1 MSNKELDVLI
11 NLILSEE
18 VNSEEILSLNPHI
31 KKSTIELK
39 EKIELLKREMNTTK
53 DLPWLEKAKLKKEA
67 MKKAKE
73 AIIREKDKFL
83 EIARGL
89 ATGSGHESMESA
101 LQFFRE
107 RKIEDLSE
115 EEIAELLMDSE
126 LLKEDDD
133 KI

>member
-89 ATGSGHESMESA
+89 AAGSSHESMESA